1 MEPSEAVE
9 ERVRERAS
17 RLERFNGR
25 ITRCH
30 VVVQAPHRSHHKGKL
45 YEVHI
50 QVHVPGEQVVVNQE
64 GSQDHAHEDVYVAVR
79 DAFATLERRL
89 EHLGRRRSA

>member
-9 ERVRERAS
+9 ERVRQLS
-17 RLERFNGR
+17 DRLERFHDR

-50 QVHVPGEQVVVNQE
+50 QVHVPGEQIVVNQE
-64 GSQDHAHEDVYVAVR
+64 GSHDHAHEDVYVAVR
-79 DAFATLERRL
+79 DAFAAIERRL
-89 EHLGRRRSA
+89 EIFERRRSA